1 VAECSDPR
9 TVTNRQIRGKER
21 EIAYKKETRPVGEET
36 NKNGFFLGCSSH
48 YLIAPTAP
56 GRSPRIKTAV
66 PSRILTMGTLNRS
79 RNRAGW
85 SLRGK
90 AN

>member
-36 NKNGFFLGCSSH
+36 NKNGFFLGCP
-48 YLIAPTAP
+48 LI
-56 GRSPRIKTAV
+56 
-66 PSRILTMGTLNRS
+66 ILLLLLPLGDHLVSKLQYRV
-79 RNRAGW
+79 AF
-85 SLRGK
+85 
-90 AN
+90 